1 MTLEEKE
8 KLDAETDKVLAIF
21 EKNQPVKSDG
31 TFEIENVKATLL
43 EISNLL
49 IEDKEAEKRFLEWM
63 DTHEFWTSPASAR
76 YHGNVKGG
84 LAAHSLL
91 VAWQAFVYAKT
102 LAANFIR
109 SKRADKFTFSAAD
122 IFVAAIAHDFC
133 KAGSY
138 NLESRRTK
146 DLKGNWKYEPC
157 YKNKQDWRN
166 LGHGNESVLLLLESM
181 PELLKN
187 RTLIEAVSR
196 HMGFSDLSEMEK
208 INYSLFLQNPLVVLI
223 QIADETAAQWWDV

>member
-1 MTLEEKE
+1 MTVEEKQ
-8 KLDAETDKVLAIF
+8 KLDEDSAKVLAVF
-21 EKNQPVKSDG
+21 ERLKPVRKDG
-31 TFEIENVKATLL
+31 TFEIEAVKAAVL
-43 EISNLL
+43 EISDLL
-49 IEDKEAEKRFLEWM
+49 IEDKDAEKRFLEWM
-63 DTHEFWTSPASAR
+63 DKHEFWTSPASAR

-91 VAWQAFVYAKT
+91 VVWQAFVYAGM
-102 LAANFIR
+102 LAGNFMN
-109 SKRADKFTFSAAD
+109 SKMAWKFTFSAAD
-122 IFVAAIAHDFC
+122 VFIAAIAHDFC

-146 DLKGNWKYEPC
+146 DFNGNWKYEPV
-157 YKNKQDWRN
+157 YKNRQDWRN

-187 RTLIEAVSR
+187 RTVLEAVSR
-196 HMGFSDLSEMEK
+196 HMGFSDLSDMEK

-223 QIADETAAQWWDV
+223 QLADETAAQWWDI